1 MSVECPICFQKFDS
15 FRGLNGHMNR
25 HRPKRL
31 RAESSNMDCPICGET
46 CSQVSNTDYECS
58 TCETLWT
65 KMQGDGFTYLEAE
78 EEKEYYIR
86 YRPKFAMGYLLKGP
100 FSNLEK
106 AQDEARLMS
115 LFKQK
120 HRGVLGIQEGKTYP
134 PNYVLTK
141 SFCKMCGADSENPC
155 VCMIGPEV
163 KPCTNKVLKK
173 WKSDAIAHFPCP
185 CSIEMEK
192 NAEAEEDILVP
203 FFEGQVIMLNC
214 PLCSY
219 ATPPIQV
226 GSGFCEDCGEMVSAF
241 ELTHYCLENHP
252 ESVRDIIEDDIDAYN
267 EAEFWL
273 LESHADFC
281 PAIQSGAF
289 TVEDIEDNL

>member
-46 CSQVSNTDYECS
+46 CSQVSNNDYECS

-78 EEKEYYIR
+78 EE
-86 YRPKFAMGYLLKGP
+86 
-100 FSNLEK
+100 
-106 AQDEARLMS
+106 
-115 LFKQK
+115 
-120 HRGVLGIQEGKTYP
+120 
-134 PNYVLTK
+134 
-141 SFCKMCGADSENPC
+141 
-155 VCMIGPEV
+155 
-163 KPCTNKVLKK
+163 
-173 WKSDAIAHFPCP
+173 
-185 CSIEMEK
+185 
-192 NAEAEEDILVP
+192 DILVP
-203 FFEGQVIMLNC
+203 FFEGQVIMLDC

-219 ATPPIQV
+219 TTPPIQV

-289 TVEDIEDNL
+289 TIEDIEDNL